1 MKYTMLILLISM
13 SLALYSCN
21 KGLDSPLGFSL
32 PKGDSKIGE
41 RVFLEYK
48 CLACHSLKG
57 IEDSSIAQNKN
68 ISVLIGSDKTHL
80 VTYAE
85 LVTSIINPSHKF
97 SRLYSDIEKTSEG
110 VSKMKNF
117 NDVITVTELID
128 LVAFLHPY
136 YEFIPYGQTKYQYY
150 PQ

>member
-48 CLACHSLKG
+48 CLDCHSLKG
-57 IEDSSIAQNKN
+57 IEDSSISHNKN
-68 ISVLIGSDKTHL
+68 ISVLI
-80 VTYAE
+80 
-85 LVTSIINPSHKF
+85 
-97 SRLYSDIEKTSEG
+97 
-110 VSKMKNF
+110 
-117 NDVITVTELID
+117 
-128 LVAFLHPY
+128 
-136 YEFIPYGQTKYQYY
+136 
-150 PQ
+150 